1 MAEKTAATRPA
12 ARLALEDGTVFAG
25 RAFGRVGADAA
36 GEVCF
41 NTAHSGYQ
49 EIVSDPSYAGQI
61 VTLTYPL
68 IGNYGS
74 TEGDLESLHPH
85 AEALVVRELA
95 HAASNYRSTRA
106 LEDWLDAHGVI
117 GIEGID
123 TRRLTGRLRA
133 HGALRGVVS
142 ADAALSDAELVQRA
156 KACPDMEGRDMVSTV
171 APAEPIDWSQG
182 LGEWAVP
189 GQPSSDGKTYRV
201 VGIDCGAKHHI
212 WRHLVSQ
219 GFELTAVPPSTPA
232 EAILERRPDG
242 DFVSNGPGDPAAV
255 PDVAETL
262 RTLMGKTPV
271 FGICL
276 GHQLLSRA
284 LGAKTFKLKFGHHG
298 ANHPVQNLGTE
309 KVEIT

>member
-1 MAEKTAATRPA
+1 
-12 ARLALEDGTVFAG
+12 
-25 RAFGRVGADAA
+25 
-36 GEVCF
+36 
-41 NTAHSGYQ
+41 
-49 EIVSDPSYAGQI
+49 
-61 VTLTYPL
+61 
-68 IGNYGS
+68 
-74 TEGDLESLHPH
+74 
-85 AEALVVRELA
+85 
-95 HAASNYRSTRA
+95 
-106 LEDWLDAHGVI
+106 
-117 GIEGID
+117 ID

-242 DFVSNGPGDPAAV
+242 VFVSNGPGDPAAV

-309 KVEIT
+309 KVEITSQNHGFAVDRDSLEQAGAEATHLNLNDRTVEGFRHKELPVFAVQYHPEASPGPHDSAYLFDCFRAMVETGQAPTTEAMDRAQRSRLAVGAG